1 MSTLHAVP
9 AASFREQPWA
19 NGGGSTIEL
28 AAGPDP
34 QRWQWRISLARIEQ
48 PGAFSAFAGVRRQLA
63 PLDGRLVLDFADGR
77 QMAARRLQ
85 VLHFD
90 GDPPPS
96 CRLPDGPGRDFNL
109 MLRDGVDGEMLLRP
123 LLGRMLLLPQPATRW
138 FVYLLAGSATLVAN
152 DERLDVAAGNAAWVC
167 PAEETRVAIDGAG
180 EIALVR
186 LTAAAASDGPPV
198 P

>member
-1 MSTLHAVP
+1 MNILHAIP

-19 NGGGSTIEL
+19 NGGGNTTEL
-28 AAGPDP
+28 AAGPDR
-34 QRWQWRISLARIEQ
+34 QHWQWRISLARIEQ

-63 PLDGRLVLDFADGR
+63 PLDGRLLLDFADGR
-77 QMAARRLQ
+77 QMVARRLQ

-109 MLRDGVDGEMLLRP
+109 MLRDGVDGELLLRP
-123 LLGRMLLLPQPATRW
+123 LLGRMVLLPQPATRW
-138 FVYLLAGSATLVAN
+138 FVYLLTGNATLVAD
-152 DERLDVAAGNAAWVC
+152 DERLVVAAGNAAWAC
-167 PAEETRVAIDGAG
+167 PVAGTRVVIDGAG

-186 LTAAAASDGPPV
+186 LHCGDGHPAL
-198 P
+198 